1 MNKNYITIAIS
12 FLLFAYIIFDLYQNK
27 QTEIKKS
34 AILTEKLS
42 QLEQPIS
49 VNNQIIAQ
57 REQEKSQDAISIKKL
72 HEQINDAIKKK
83 INVLMSICLT
93 TLLIGCGT
101 VKTEYVYQCNIPA
114 SLTQQNNAQYIGKK
128 ITWGNV
134 LFCTL
139 NC

>member
-1 MNKNYITIAIS
+1 MNKMHITIAIS

-57 REQEKSQDAISIKKL
+57 REQEKSQDAMSIKQL
-72 HEQINDAIKKK
+72 HEQMKNAIKNNQCANEYMPDNV
-83 INVLMSICLT
+83 INWMRD
-93 TLLIGCGT
+93 
-101 VKTEYVYQCNIPA
+101 
-114 SLTQQNNAQYIGKK
+114 GK
-128 ITWGNV
+128 N
-134 LFCTL
+134 
-139 NC
+139 

>member
-1 MNKNYITIAIS
+1 MNKMHITIAIS

-83 INVLMSICLT
+83 SMC
-93 TLLIGCGT
+93 
-101 VKTEYVYQCNIPA
+101 
-114 SLTQQNNAQYIGKK
+114 
-128 ITWGNV
+128 
-134 LFCTL
+134 
-139 NC
+139 